1 VVCKKGV
8 KNIKSERAGRM
19 RKIMSDDNIN
29 VDELMTKIREEV
41 AKRRVPESQA
51 EPMPNHPVTS
61 VPTFSLNWPQLTAIL
76 SQIDLDADVG
86 TKNLPMVRFSRLY
99 RWLARLFGRVVLYM
113 GEVITKPQRRFN
125 RSVLDALRVTV
136 EGLRQYEQGL
146 SERDRRMAVLEQSLM
161 EWGSRIA
168 SLEAT
173 LNQGFSDRDH
183 RMDGVEQSLR
193 ERDNRISGLEATL
206 NQGFSDRD
214 HRMDGL
220 EQSLRERDTRISGL
234 EVTLNQ
240 GFSDRDHRMDG
251 LEQSLRE
258 RDTRISGL
266 EASLNQGF
274 SDRDHR
280 LDGLEQT
287 LRDRDNRISGLEAS
301 LNQGLSDRDHRID
314 GLEKSAKQELTEQ
327 WGRAAAL
334 EQTLKDRDNRISGL
348 ETSLNQGLS
357 DRDHRIDGLEKNIAY
372 LKNSLILQE
381 RRVSLLLDEARK
393 RLPGPFNQKQLQV
406 VANESAHLLD
416 SLYVSFEDQFR
427 GTREEIKGRLR
438 VHLPILENAKAGKEK
453 RPILD
458 LGCGRGEWLELLQ
471 EEGLLAR
478 GVDINSILVEQCRE
492 RGLEVIESEMMTFL
506 HKLPEASLGA
516 VTGFHIIEHLSFE
529 ILIKLLDETVRL
541 LKPGGI
547 AIFETP
553 DPHNILVGSCNFYL
567 DPTHNKPLP
576 SSMMKF
582 IAEARGLCRVEI
594 MSLHPFPESYR
605 LSGSDLAER
614 MNEYFYGPQD
624 YAVIGWK
631 V

>member
-1 VVCKKGV
+1 
-8 KNIKSERAGRM
+8 
-19 RKIMSDDNIN
+19 MSDDNIN

-193 ERDNRISGLEATL
+193 ERDNRISGLEA
-206 NQGFSDRD
+206 
-214 HRMDGL
+214 
-220 EQSLRERDTRISGL
+220 
-234 EVTLNQ
+234 
-240 GFSDRDHRMDG
+240 
-251 LEQSLRE
+251 
-258 RDTRISGL
+258 
-266 EASLNQGF
+266 
-274 SDRDHR
+274 
-280 LDGLEQT
+280 
-287 LRDRDNRISGLEAS
+287 
-301 LNQGLSDRDHRID
+301 
-314 GLEKSAKQELTEQ
+314 
-327 WGRAAAL
+327 
-334 EQTLKDRDNRISGL
+334 
-348 ETSLNQGLS
+348 SLNQGLS

>member
-1 VVCKKGV
+1 
-8 KNIKSERAGRM
+8 
-19 RKIMSDDNIN
+19 MSDDFIN
-29 VDELMTKIREEV
+29 VDELMARIREEV
-41 AKRRVPESQA
+41 AKRRVYESQA
-51 EPMPNHPVTS
+51 EPMPNHAVTS
-61 VPTFSLNWPQLTAIL
+61 LPPFSSNWAQLTAIL
-76 SQIDLDADVG
+76 SQMDQNADVG
-86 TKNLPMVRFSRLY
+86 TKNLPMVRFSRSY

-125 RSVLDALRVTV
+125 RSVLDALRVTT

-146 SERDRRMAVLEQSLM
+146 SERDRRIAGLEQSLM

-168 SLEAT
+168 SLE
-173 LNQGFSDRDH
+173 G
-183 RMDGVEQSLR
+183 
-193 ERDNRISGLEATL
+193 
-206 NQGFSDRD
+206 
-214 HRMDGL
+214 
-220 EQSLRERDTRISGL
+220 
-234 EVTLNQ
+234 
-240 GFSDRDHRMDG
+240 
-251 LEQSLRE
+251 
-258 RDTRISGL
+258 
-266 EASLNQGF
+266 SLNQGL

-280 LDGLEQT
+280 LDGLEQS
-287 LRDRDNRISGLEAS
+287 LKERDNRISGLEGS

-314 GLEKSAKQELTEQ
+314 GLEKSVKQELTEQ

-334 EQTLKDRDNRISGL
+334 EQSLKERDNRISGL
-348 ETSLNQGLS
+348 EASLNRGLS
-357 DRDHRIDGLEKNIAY
+357 DRDHRIDGLEKNMAY

-381 RRVSLLLDEARK
+381 RRVSILLDEARK

-406 VANESAHLLD
+406 IANESAHLLD
-416 SLYVSFEDQFR
+416 SLYVSFEDEFR
-427 GTREEIKGRLR
+427 GTREEIKDRLR
-438 VHLPILENAKAGKEK
+438 VHLPLLENAKAGKEK

-478 GVDINSILVEQCRE
+478 GVDINSIFVEQCRE

-506 HKLPEASLGA
+506 QKLPEASLGA

-553 DPHNILVGSCNFYL
+553 NPHNILVGSCNFYL
-567 DPTHNKPLP
+567 DPTHKKPLP

-582 IAEARGLCRVEI
+582 IVEARGLCRVEI
-594 MSLHPFPESYR
+594 MNLHPFPESYR

-624 YAVIGWK
+624 YALIGWK
-631 V
+631 A